1 MKKHILIAVII
12 AAFTNIC
19 TAQQLKDKVY
29 FDEDWNVIA
38 DASKASYY
46 RLYNANDKSTGLKP
60 YKDFYIN
67 GILQGEG
74 YYSKISKI
82 DGEIDFIEEGEQKN
96 YYESGKLREKWYKKN
111 GDMHGEDIM
120 YYENGNLMYQTY
132 YENGKPNGKY
142 TKYDSTGTID
152 RVFNYKHGILDGKQ
166 VQYAPD
172 NRAEIWKEDYFNNGL
187 MEKEITYLDGKV
199 RKIFT
204 LISRTDTNFVANE
217 TWFYREDED
226 SLVGKKSIDM
236 IYDFDPQIWK
246 YAFQMFYVEQADFY
260 YDDGKYGY
268 GAISE
273 NHGKYQEFDRQGRI
287 ITDGM
292 YSHDKK
298 TGKWNKYLY
307 NQNCYY
313 TDDYDNDAVRH
324 YYQLNNKPFSGLV
337 TIPEPA
343 DGKTELNIKN
353 GIHCGKYT
361 VYRYD
366 NGELFMKY
374 YGNFDENGK
383 EDGYFHGDVEFN
395 GEWKTVDYSN
405 FKHGVK
411 HGEWREIQSDSII
424 FKYYNNG
431 ILDGDYRICTVNTRD
446 DYSLPKDK
454 LWCITKGNY
463 KNGCRSGHWWIVTDR
478 EWQLEQMEGNYEN
491 DEREGEW
498 IFYTSYTPDGYIAM
512 SQIDAIANYHNGK
525 LHGKLTEYK
534 NKTNAPF
541 KDSINTITYFKDG
554 MQHGSYEK
562 HDNDGN
568 ISVKGNYSN
577 GKATGVW
584 TYTYSTEK
592 IYRISNPDDD
602 NIPDRF
608 YTIDGKPFT
617 GTHTETFE
625 RDDDSDYDTVVV
637 TVKNSLIQ
645 QVDFIDSATGKVI
658 YTNNYKNGLLIK
670 E

>member
-1 MKKHILIAVII
+1 MKKSIIIAVMAVISI
-12 AAFTNIC
+12 ATC
-19 TAQQLKDKVY
+19 TAQNLNDKVY

-67 GILQGEG
+67 DILQGEG

-187 MEKEITYLDGKV
+187 MEKEITYSHGSV
-199 RKIFT
+199 RKTFT
-204 LISRTDTNFVANE
+204 LISRENDSFIANV
-217 TWFYREDED
+217 TWYLSEDED
-226 SLVGKKSIDM
+226 PLISKRSIDYL
-236 IYDFDPQIWK
+236 YDFDPEIWE
-246 YAFQMFYVEQADFY
+246 YAFQLFYVETADFN
-260 YDDGKYGY
+260 GE
-268 GAISE
+268 ISQK
-273 NHGKYQEFDRQGRI
+273 HGKYQSFDKQGRI
-287 ITDGM
+287 ITDGQ
-292 YSHDKK
+292 YSYGKK
-298 TGKWNKYLY
+298 IGKWTNNLY
-307 NQNCYY
+307 SQNCYY
-313 TDDYDNDAVRH
+313 IDDYDNVNNTTR
-324 YYQLNNKPFSGLV
+324 YYTFDNKPITGIV
-337 TIPEPA
+337 TQDE
-343 DGKTELNIKN
+343 TEGVKIDVNIKN
-353 GIHCGKYT
+353 GIRCGKYT
-361 VYRYD
+361 AYHYD
-366 NGELFMKY
+366 DDGEIYMKY
-374 YGNFDENGK
+374 YGNYDNLGQP
-383 EDGYFHGDVEFN
+383 DGYFHAELLFGS
-395 GEWKTVDYSN
+395 EWKTVDYSN
-405 FKHGVK
+405 YIHGVK
-411 HGEWREIQSDSII
+411 HGEWRTIEGDSII
-424 FKYYNNG
+424 FKNYNNG
-431 ILDGDYRICTVNTRD
+431 ELDGEYLIKIANSKEDLIKEKD
-446 DYSLPKDK
+446 SLWHK
-454 LWCITKGNY
+454 ITKGTY
-463 KNGCRSGHWWIVTDR
+463 KNGRKTGHWWMITDR
-478 EWQLEQMEGNYEN
+478 EWELYQKEGNFIDGME
-491 DEREGEW
+491 EGEW
-498 IFYTSYTPDGYIAM
+498 IFYGMFSTDGYFGER
-512 SQIDAIANYHNGK
+512 QIEAIINFHEGK
-525 LHGKLTEYK
+525 REGKAIRFK
-534 NKTNAPF
+534 NKANMPF
-541 KDSINTITYFKDG
+541 KDSIFVVGYFKNDELDG
-554 MQHGSYEK
+554 PYEK

-577 GKATGVW
+577 GKETGVW

-592 IYRISNPDDD
+592 IYRTSNPDDD

>member
-111 GDMHGEDIM
+111 GEMHGEDIM

-187 MEKEITYLDGKV
+187 MQKEITYLDGKV

-226 SLVGKKSIDM
+226 SLVGKKSVDM
-236 IYDFDPQIWK
+236 VYDFDPEIWR
-246 YAFQMFYVEQADFY
+246 YAFQMYYVETANFNN
-260 YDDGKYGY
+260 
-268 GAISE
+268 AISE
-273 NHGKYQEFDRQGRI
+273 YHGKYQSFDRQNRI
-287 ITDGM
+287 LTDGQ
-292 YSHDKK
+292 YFYGEK
-298 TGKWNKYLY
+298 TGKWTNYLY
-307 NQNCYY
+307 DQNCYY
-313 TDDYDNDAVRH
+313 IDDYDDINAVRH
-324 YYQLNNKPFSGLV
+324 YYQLNNKPFSGHV
-337 TIPEPA
+337 TISEPA
-343 DGKTELNIKN
+343 DGKTELNIKD
-353 GIHCGKYT
+353 GIHRGPYT

-383 EDGYFHGDVEFN
+383 EDGYFHAEIEID

-411 HGEWREIQSDSII
+411 HGEWREIQGDSII
-424 FKYYNNG
+424 FKNYNNG
-431 ILDGDYRICTVNTRD
+431 KLDGKVKIITVNSRD
-446 DYSLPKDK
+446 EFALPEDSL
-454 LWCITKGNY
+454 WHIITDGHY
-463 KNGCRSGHWWIVTDR
+463 TNGSRSGHWWKVTDR
-478 EWQLEQMEGNYEN
+478 QWEQEQMEGNYEN

-541 KDSINTITYFKDG
+541 KDSINIITYFKDG

-568 ISVKGNYSN
+568 IIVKGNYLN
-577 GKATGVW
+577 DKRVGEW
-584 TYTYSTEK
+584 TYKYFDENCYL
-592 IYRISNPDDD
+592 IVNNDDESV
-602 NIPDRF
+602 PDRF
-608 YTIDGKPFT
+608 YTLNGKPFT
-617 GTHTETFE
+617 GTHTQQYEK
-625 RDDDSDYDTVVV
+625 DDDEDYDKIVFTIQ
-637 TVKNSLIQ
+637 KSLIQ
-645 QVDFIDSATGKVI
+645 QVEFIDSATGKVVHV
-658 YTNNYKNGLLIK
+658 NKYKNGFPIK
-670 E
+670 Q